1 MKAKILATAA
11 LVTLAAVGSASAAD
25 LPMAP
30 IYKAPPPLP
39 PPVYNWTGCYI
50 AGGGGYAMWTQDS
63 FLQNAAGLATSS
75 TITNGGKGWFGMGQ
89 AGCDYEFHMP
99 LFSFWSPDIV
109 IGAFGD
115 YDPSSI
121 TGTSSTPTL
130 AGFGTQV
137 GREKNS
143 SAWFVGGRAGV
154 LVTPRF
160 LTYFDGG
167 YTQARFD
174 QVNYTVFT
182 FGGNI
187 PSGASLAAQTYNGW
201 FLGSGFEYAFD
212 FLPIPGL
219 FLKTEYRYSQYS
231 SANVPFILTATGGP
245 LPATLNSTKAIQM
258 VSTELV
264 WRFNWF
270 GH

>member
-1 MKAKILATAA
+1 VKIKILAAAA
-11 LVTLAAVGSASAAD
+11 LVTLAALGSASAAD
-25 LPMAP
+25 LPMPAP
-30 IYKAPPPLP
+30 VYKAPPLP
-39 PPVYNWTGCYI
+39 PPVYNWTGCCI
-50 AGGGGYAMWTQDS
+50 AGGGGYAMWTQDG
-63 FLQNAAGLATSS
+63 FLQNAAGVGTSS

-89 AGCDYEFHMP
+89 AGCDYEFHLP

-130 AGFGTQV
+130 PGFGTQV
-137 GREKNS
+137 GSEKNS
-143 SAWFVGGRAGV
+143 SAWFAGGRVGF
-154 LVTPRF
+154 LINPRF
-160 LTYFDGG
+160 LSYFDGG

-174 QVNYTVFT
+174 QVNYNIAVP
-182 FGGNI
+182 GN
-187 PSGASLAAQTYNGW
+187 PASGFSLAAQTYNGW

-231 SANVPFILTATGGP
+231 SANVPFMLTATGTP
-245 LPATLNSTKAIQM
+245 VAATLNSTKAVQM
-258 VSTELV
+258 VS
-264 WRFNWF
+264 
-270 GH
+270 